1 MLALIVEKL
10 MKKENS
16 TEINENLGVS
26 VTENKGVILV
36 GMTYSDTKELCLDL
50 IKNELDLYKS
60 EAAEL
65 ANKRNNEFL
74 NAFIELLDSKKMDSG
89 KVKECMI
96 DPSMQIDYLEA
107 AKSYV
112 KYGNTD
118 LLNVLSEILSK
129 RIDEPNYS
137 LLQVSLSEAIRVA
150 PLLTEKHMAMLGL
163 NFLIKHT
170 KRHDLINLP
179 KFNKYF
185 KDCILKIYEIVKNS
199 SYADVQ
205 HLNYS
210 RCAVTNAFSI
220 DFVDNFQRK
229 YCGLFMKGNDIDKIE
244 KIDEKSCFEKYPS
257 LFINCLHDPSKVQF
271 RFIDQEL
278 LEKEL
283 LNMQVDEMDKKI
295 LIKEFEKQ
303 KFSKKEFDDYMDSN
317 FSEYKELIKYW
328 NDSGISNLNLSSV
341 GIVIG
346 GLYIS
351 RKTSDNIDLK
361 IWIQ

>member
-1 MLALIVEKL
+1 
-10 MKKENS
+10 MKKENN

-26 VTENKGVILV
+26 VTENKGVIV
-36 GMTYSDTKELCLDL
+36 TGMTYSDTKELCLDL

-74 NAFIELLDSKKMDSG
+74 NAFIELLDSKKMDTS
-89 KVKECMI
+89 KVKECMV

-112 KYGNTD
+112 KYGNAD
-118 LLNVLSEILSK
+118 LLYVLSEILSK

-163 NFLIKHT
+163 NFLIRHT
-170 KRHDLINLP
+170 KRQDLVNLP

-185 KDCILKIYEIVKNS
+185 KECILKLYEIVKNS
-199 SYADVQ
+199 SHADVQ

-210 RCAVTNAFSI
+210 RCAVTNAFST
-220 DFVDNFQRK
+220 DFADSCQNQ
-229 YCGLFMKGNDIDKIE
+229 YCGLFMKGNDLEKIE
-244 KIDEKSCFEKYPS
+244 KIDDSSCFEKYPS
-257 LFINCLHDPSKVQF
+257 LFINCLHDPKKVQF
-271 RFIDQEL
+271 RFIDKEL

-283 LNMQVDEMDKKI
+283 INMQVVEKDKKI
-295 LIKEFEKQ
+295 LLKEFEKE
-303 KFSKKEFDDYMDSN
+303 KFSKKEFNDYMDSN
-317 FSEYKELIKYW
+317 FSEYKEFIKYW

-346 GLYIS
+346 GLYVS
-351 RKTSDNIDLK
+351 RKTADIIDLK
-361 IWIQ
+361 IWIN